1 VVVAKGLALEMVR
14 VRVRVLAQVLVAEVA
29 EIVKRRWG
37 SWLRV
42 RPTI

>member
-1 VVVAKGLALEMVR
+1 VVAAKGLALEMAQ
-14 VRVRVLAQVLVAEVA
+14 VRVLAQVLAAEEA